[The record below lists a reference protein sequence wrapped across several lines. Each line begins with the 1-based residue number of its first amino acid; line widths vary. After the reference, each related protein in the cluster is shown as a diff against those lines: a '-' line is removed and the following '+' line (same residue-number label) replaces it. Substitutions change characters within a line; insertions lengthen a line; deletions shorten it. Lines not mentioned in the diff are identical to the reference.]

1 MNGKMKFAIKV
12 ISLFSFFGNN
22 NGYLGFDFDFALN
35 MNIPIFIVIIEFIQR
50 TALTLALL
58 FSVVDEKQTECF
70 LQFEMFSKK
79 NQHLQLKKNN
89 RRAHRMWSITLITFH
104 SNKKRITFI
113 MICASVVRIQ
123 LCIAQWELTSKHS
136 QPNSSELVIIIVNIQ
151 SFDTS

>member
-50 TALTLALL
+50 TALTVALL
-58 FSVVDEKQTECF
+58 FSVVDEKQTEGY
-70 LQFEMFSKK
+70 LQLEMFLKK

-89 RRAHRMWSITLITFH
+89 RRAHRM
-104 SNKKRITFI
+104 
-113 MICASVVRIQ
+113 
-123 LCIAQWELTSKHS
+123 
-136 QPNSSELVIIIVNIQ
+136 
-151 SFDTS
+151 